1 MQWPVKNAHLGHPRN
16 LTPFS
21 SLVLCHHYCT
31 MGKIYY
37 ARSTKKRTVSCNM
50 LQHNLPSFL
59 TKANRTTYL
68 VSCRAFTLPPSGV
81 VLNYPCR
88 EHTANLCHVLSI
100 SGMRGLQE
108 KENKEKK
115 KREKRGNYGKLENL
129 VILFAQRIFPSPH
142 LPTYS
147 PLI

>member
-1 MQWPVKNAHLGHPRN
+1 
-16 LTPFS
+16 
-21 SLVLCHHYCT
+21 
-31 MGKIYY
+31 
-37 ARSTKKRTVSCNM
+37 M

-81 VLNYPCR
+81 GLNYPCQ

-129 VILFAQRIFPSPH
+129 VILFAQHIFPSPH